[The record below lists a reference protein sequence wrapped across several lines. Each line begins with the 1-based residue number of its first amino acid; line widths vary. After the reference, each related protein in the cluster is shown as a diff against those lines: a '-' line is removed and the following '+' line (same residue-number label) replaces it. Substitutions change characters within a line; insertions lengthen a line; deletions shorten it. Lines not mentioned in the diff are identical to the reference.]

1 MSSLSIPLS
10 ELVVSCLETVC
21 FSPRNEV
28 FHTEKPFRFTPG
40 NFLFQTGMKLSASN
54 LRLSFYIFLKKKVL
68 AVEYGIRKEIN
79 PVSKYQHT

>member
-1 MSSLSIPLS
+1 MFYNYLIFNMVTLSLRIL
-10 ELVVSCLETVC
+10 LKYCVSLHETI
-21 FSPRNEV
+21 
-28 FHTEKPFRFTPG
+28 RFTPG

-54 LRLSFYIFLKKKVL
+54 LRLSFYIFFKKKVL